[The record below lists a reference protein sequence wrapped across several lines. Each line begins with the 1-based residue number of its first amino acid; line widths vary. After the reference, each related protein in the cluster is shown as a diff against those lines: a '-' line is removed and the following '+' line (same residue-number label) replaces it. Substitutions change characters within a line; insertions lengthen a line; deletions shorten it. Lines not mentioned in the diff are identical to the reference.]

1 VSAGANIVTGSS
13 NIYIG
18 NPGVDG
24 DNHPIRIG
32 DVTDTNTTVTVIA
45 GIFNGTLS
53 SAGTEVMVDATG
65 HLGVRVSSAKFK
77 HDIQP
82 MGDVSDVLLKL
93 KPVTFKY
100 NADRD
105 PSGTPEFGLVAEQ
118 VNEVDPD
125 LVVRDGHHQVYSVRY
140 EAVNAMLLNEFLK
153 QHQTVEEQ
161 SATIADLKAR
171 LDRMEQMMSKHE

>member
-1 VSAGANIVTGSS
+1 VGAGANLVTGSS

-24 DNHPIRIG
+24 DNHAIRIG
-32 DVTDTNTTVTVIA
+32 DVTDTNVTATVIA
-45 GIFNGTLS
+45 GIFNGTLA
-53 SAGTEVMVDATG
+53 SAGTEVMVDASG

-100 NADRD
+100 RI
-105 PSGTPEFGLVAEQ
+105 F
-118 VNEVDPD
+118 EVF
-125 LVVRDGHHQVYSVRY
+125 RG
-140 EAVNAMLLNEFLK
+140 
-153 QHQTVEEQ
+153 
-161 SATIADLKAR
+161 
-171 LDRMEQMMSKHE
+171 

>member
-1 VSAGANIVTGSS
+1 MPA
-13 NIYIG
+13 
-18 NPGVDG
+18 
-24 DNHPIRIG
+24 
-32 DVTDTNTTVTVIA
+32 
-45 GIFNGTLS
+45 
-53 SAGTEVMVDATG
+53 G

-125 LVVRDGHHQVYSVRY
+125 LVVRDGHHQIYSVRY

-153 QHQTVEEQ
+153 QHQTVEAQNTE
-161 SATIADLKAR
+161 IVDLKAR
-171 LDRMEQMMSKHE
+171 LEKVEQIISNLKAN

>member
-1 VSAGANIVTGSS
+1 
-13 NIYIG
+13 
-18 NPGVDG
+18 
-24 DNHPIRIG
+24 
-32 DVTDTNTTVTVIA
+32 
-45 GIFNGTLS
+45 
-53 SAGTEVMVDATG
+53 
-65 HLGVRVSSAKFK
+65 LGVRVSSAKFK

-125 LVVRDGHHQVYSVRY
+125 LVVRDANHQVYTVRY
-140 EAVNAMLLNEFLK
+140 EAINAMLLNEFLK
-153 QHQTVEEQ
+153 EHQTVE
-161 SATIADLKAR
+161 DLRAR
-171 LDRMEQMMSKHE
+171 LEKMEQIVSDKNAK